1 MGSFSNLEET
11 AVAPDARLLYRIGTR
26 TQVFAGLGF
35 ADVTGGDSER
45 TINRQLVGVEFD
57 ASAITSGTITLSNE
71 IENFSSNRRD
81 LNFFGFDVELTWRP
95 RRFSTVTISG
105 GRQSERGLFN
115 DDIGVATRI
124 NARWQHFWRDRFS
137 TLVGVRLAIDDDVDE
152 FSEFEGQDTQGRFRF
167 EANYNIRRWLD
178 IGGFVELDTRS
189 GGELI
194 DGTDQVR
201 DFDRTLI
208 GFTANGTI

>member
-1 MGSFSNLEET
+1 M
-11 AVAPDARLLYRIGTR
+11 
-26 TQVFAGLGF
+26 
-35 ADVTGGDSER
+35 
-45 TINRQLVGVEFD
+45 
-57 ASAITSGTITLSNE
+57 
-71 IENFSSNRRD
+71 
-81 LNFFGFDVELTWRP
+81 
-95 RRFSTVTISG
+95 
-105 GRQSERGLFN
+105 FN

>member
-1 MGSFSNLEET
+1 M
-11 AVAPDARLLYRIGTR
+11 
-26 TQVFAGLGF
+26 
-35 ADVTGGDSER
+35 TGGDSER

-137 TLVGVRLAIDDDVDE
+137 TLVGLRLAIDDDVDE

-178 IGGFVELDTRS
+178 IGGFIQLDSRS

-194 DGTDQVR
+194 NGTDQVR